1 MAGIRLR
8 HLDYANCLVTVP
20 IPHRPFRT
28 AYLCPTCN
36 KAHAV
41 KTYHLNLDD
50 QGSVIV
56 STTIY
61 ERLKEVGLAGFEL
74 VNEVRDPPPI
84 RLEMNG
90 HLQVFDVKEI
100 PDG

>member
-1 MAGIRLR
+1 
-8 HLDYANCLVTVP
+8 
-20 IPHRPFRT
+20 
-28 AYLCPTCN
+28 
-36 KAHAV
+36 
-41 KTYHLNLDD
+41 
-50 QGSVIV
+50 VIV

-74 VNEVRDPPPI
+74 VNEVSNPPPI